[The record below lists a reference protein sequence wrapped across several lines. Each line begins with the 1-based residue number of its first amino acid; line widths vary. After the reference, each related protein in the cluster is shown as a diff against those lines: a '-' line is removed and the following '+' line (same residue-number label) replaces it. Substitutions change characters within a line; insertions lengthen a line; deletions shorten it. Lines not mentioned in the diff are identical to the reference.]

1 MSAVERAHNPRAYAW
16 RLLDSPLAWKALRL
30 ILDAA
35 FGLYR
40 RRISLLTQWGV
51 LDGAPSVLDVGCGIG
66 QYCSVTTGPYL
77 GVDMT
82 ERYIEHARRRDRH
95 QTGREF
101 RAANVTTLEAERQVF
116 DIVLMV
122 DFLHHLDD
130 GLCENLLTTAAR
142 LSRRYVISLEPVQE
156 QQSPLGRWIIDHDR
170 GDHMRS
176 FARYHTLFERS
187 PLIIERSE
195 ELHLGPINTRA
206 VLASTSVEQS
216 PNLASHLPR
225 EQIDER

>member
-1 MSAVERAHNPRAYAW
+1 MSAVEQVHYPRAYAW
-16 RLLDSPLAWKALRL
+16 RLLDRPLAWETLRFT
-30 ILDAA
+30 LDAA

-40 RRISLLTQWGV
+40 GRISLLTQWGV

-66 QYCSVTTGPYL
+66 QYCSVTSGPYL

-82 ERYIEHARRRDRH
+82 ERYIEHARRRHRH
-95 QTGREF
+95 QTRREF

-130 GLCENLLTTAAR
+130 DLCENLLATAAR
-142 LSRRYVISLEPVQE
+142 LSRHYVISLEPVQE
-156 QQSPLGRWIIDHDR
+156 QQSRLGRWIIDHDR

-176 FARYHTLFERS
+176 LARYHTLFERS
-187 PLIIERSE
+187 PLSIERSE

-206 VLASTSVEQS
+206 VLASASVEQ
-216 PNLASHLPR
+216 PQNAASHVPR
-225 EQIDER
+225 EQISER